1 MINQDLLTQEE
12 KNRIN
17 QLQPIQNVAQNGLAT
32 NSPQQTT
39 SALVNPAVGQM
50 TTPNQMGR
58 PPVQTNEQA
67 NLNNPLWQS
76 IVSQAEKDK
85 ANLMANTNFQAPPA
99 NFGIQASLQDVREFP
114 NAGFTPQQVNTVWN
128 QSDRLDRLGYLAGN
142 AYDTAKTGLQ
152 NLFNIKPQQT
162 GLQSASTSIQNNVQ
176 NALQPVSQP
185 APPVEMPGF
194 SKYDPTKQ
202 FISTANQIAGMNTQ
216 PTPLQLPN
224 QQFNR
229 GNLDTNYQNA
239 LTGQG
244 TQISIEDYNKL
255 LGGFQSQN
263 QGNITKTEAQKQEIF
278 DRYKQLKEDQVKLAD
293 EAGKSTNPAQ
303 AARLLGRAAKAGA
316 ESTQLSKDYTGL
328 VSQDTRLAQ
337 DQQKQLIQ
345 DALETER
352 LKAFKQPEYAQ
363 ELAKANLATQNKSD
377 LAMQEY
383 DARMKE
389 LGLEYGAKGNLA
401 NQGFKQDI
409 LKSALAVKTPE
420 NVSKSLEASNAM
432 RNIELSRLA
441 VSGTPEQRQKA
452 QQELLI
458 SKSVFGKAPTPT
470 EYKVTELNV
479 GGEKVPFGYD
489 PTKPTQPQI
498 ANFQANLQLQD
509 LMKQSMEAKNDK
521 AKQAEINAKIALL
534 QANMK

>member
-17 QLQPIQNVAQNGLAT
+17 QLQPIQNVAQTGLAT

-58 PPVQTNEQA
+58 PPVQTQEQV

-76 IVSQAEKDK
+76 ITSQAEKDK
-85 ANLMANTNFQAPPA
+85 ANLMATTNFQAPPA
-99 NFGIQASLQDVREFP
+99 NFGIQATLQGVREFP
-114 NAGFTPQQVNTVWN
+114 NAGFTPEQVNTVWD
-128 QSDRLDRLGYLAGN
+128 QSNRLDRLGYLAGN
-142 AYDTAKTGLQ
+142 AYDATKTGLQ
-152 NLFNIKPQQT
+152 NFLNIKPQQT
-162 GLQSASTSIQNNVQ
+162 GLSNASQAIQTNVQ

-185 APPVEMPGF
+185 TQPVDLPGF
-194 SKYDPTKQ
+194 GKYDPTKQ
-202 FISTANQIAGMNTQ
+202 FISTANQVAGMNTQ

-224 QQFNR
+224 AQFNR
-229 GNLDTNYQNA
+229 GNLEQNYQNA

-244 TQISIEDYNKL
+244 TQISTEDYNKL
-255 LGGFQSQN
+255 LGGFQAQN

-278 DRYKQLKEDQVKLAD
+278 DRYAKLKEDQAKYGE
-293 EAGKSTNPAQ
+293 EALSSTSRLRGALLSGK
-303 AARLLGRAAKAGA
+303 AAKAGA
-316 ESTQLSKDYTGL
+316 EATQLSKDYTSL

-337 DQQKQLIQ
+337 EQQKQLIQ

-401 NQGFKQDI
+401 GQGFKQDI

-420 NVSKSLEASNAM
+420 NVAKSLEASNAM

-441 VSGTPEQRQKA
+441 VSGTPEQRQQA
-452 QQELLI
+452 QQELMI
-458 SKSVFGKAPTPT
+458 SKSVFGKAPAPT
-470 EYKVTELNV
+470 EYKIAEVNID
-479 GGEKVPFGYD
+479 GEKVPISYATNTD
-489 PTKPTQPQI
+489 PAQQI
-498 ANFQANLQLQD
+498 AKAKLEY
-509 LMKQSMEAKNDK
+509 LMKQSIDAKNDK
-521 AKQAEINAKIALL
+521 VKQAEINAKIASIRAGL
-534 QANMK
+534 K